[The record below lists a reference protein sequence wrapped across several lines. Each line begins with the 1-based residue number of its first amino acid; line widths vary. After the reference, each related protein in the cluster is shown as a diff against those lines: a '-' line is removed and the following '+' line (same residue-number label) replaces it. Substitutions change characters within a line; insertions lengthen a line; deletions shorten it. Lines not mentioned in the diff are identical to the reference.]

1 MLEVYTRNFILVITG
16 EWTEMLGV
24 EGFICYLIFLSVVEL
39 FFFFIM
45 TVLLLFKN
53 KKLVRKTSSLWM
65 VMRKVCP
72 KRTAPLSYT
81 SAGTPSGL
89 VECAKPEQSK
99 VGRDEV
105 SWRSWR
111 NWRHTFPSLCGS
123 WLCLLSVCQPNQIT
137 FRLYP
142 MRWG

>member
-39 FFFFIM
+39 FFFLIM

-53 KKLVRKTSSLWM
+53 KKLVRKTSYLWM
-65 VMRKVCP
+65 VMRKVIP

-81 SAGTPSGL
+81 SPGTPPGL

-105 SWRSWR
+105 S
-111 NWRHTFPSLCGS
+111 
-123 WLCLLSVCQPNQIT
+123 
-137 FRLYP
+137 
-142 MRWG
+142 